1 MCRIWDSHE
10 KIRIRDEKSTDPGSE
25 TLVGRVAD
33 PVHLRP
39 DPAPDLANRYFE
51 TGSRILLALKET
63 IQTSKFFSHQTYFLR
78 YLNDNFYLKNWK
90 NSLENV

>member
-33 PVHLRP
+33 PVHCRP
-39 DPAPDLANRYFE
+39 DPAPAPDPANQYFK
-51 TGSRILLALKET
+51 TGSRILLALKEP
-63 IQTSKFFSHQTYFLR
+63 IQTSEFFAHQTYF
-78 YLNDNFYLKNWK
+78 F
-90 NSLENV
+90 